1 MLYDELNFCG
11 ASLAAPRWSWSSRG
25 LGLSPHR
32 VPLTRPRV
40 VCHSGRSV
48 VLLSRFARKLNG
60 LVNQKVPRMWSRMC
74 PDVGSRQKSAGT
86 WEGYTYHFH
95 ECFHYRSK
103 TTKLGTLV
111 C

>member
-1 MLYDELNFCG
+1 MLYDELHFCG
-11 ASLAAPRWSWSSRG
+11 ASLAAARWSWSSRG
-25 LGLSPHR
+25 LGLSLHR

-86 WEGYTYHFH
+86 WEGYMNVSIIDQK
-95 ECFHYRSK
+95 RPS
-103 TTKLGTLV
+103 
-111 C
+111 